1 MHPIIQSAWKRPA
14 AARPGVRAVWT
25 AGAARAWLLAALA
38 VFILGGCAIS
48 PRIGPGDREHI
59 AGKTFVVTGASSGFG
74 RGVALELA
82 ARGANVVLA
91 ARRVEV
97 LDEVAAQ
104 VRQRGGVPL
113 VVRTDVGEA
122 RDVLALADATVAR
135 FGRIDVWINNAGV
148 AALGR
153 FEDIPLEDHARLI
166 QTNVMGVIHGSYVA
180 MRRFRAQGSGT
191 LVNVAS
197 MESVVPLAYHASY
210 SASKA
215 AVWSLGRA
223 LNEEIRLSGQR
234 DIHVASVLPW
244 AADTP
249 VLQHAANYTG
259 REPRLV
265 AMDDPQIV
273 VDAIVWIAVHPQED
287 LPVGWK
293 ARGVYV
299 MHRWLPDTTEEI
311 AADMEHKAQME
322 DVPAAPAT
330 SGALHRALQQGRG
343 VEGESPRP

>member
-1 MHPIIQSAWKRPA
+1 MHVLVFAPSLRQAV
-14 AARPGVRAVWT
+14 VR
-25 AGAARAWLLAALA
+25 LA
-38 VFILGGCAIS
+38 VLGVVPLLLLSACAVS
-48 PRIGPGDREHI
+48 PRIGPDDRDRI

-82 ARGANVVLA
+82 GQGANVVLA
-91 ARRVEV
+91 ARRADV
-97 LDEVAAQ
+97 LDEVAEQ
-104 VRQRGGVPL
+104 VRQRGGVAL
-113 VVRTDVGEA
+113 VVPTDVGQS
-122 RDVLALADATVAR
+122 RDVLHLADAAVAR

-166 QTNVMGVIHGSYVA
+166 QTNVMGVIYGSHAA
-180 MRRFRAQGSGT
+180 MRRFRAQGGGT

-259 REPRLV
+259 RAPTLV
-265 AMDDPQIV
+265 AMDDPQMV
-273 VDAIVWIAVHPQED
+273 VDAIVWITVHPQEE

-299 MHRWLPDTTEEI
+299 MHQWLPDTTESI

-322 DVPAAPAT
+322 DAAPASST
-330 SGALHRALQQGRG
+330 SGALHHAVPQGTSL
-343 VEGESPRP
+343 EGAEP